1 MGKKGSAA
9 AAEDTADTVLTL
21 PSTNGSQLALFPW
34 LRELDGNLECFDS
47 DEAYFLTTGSW
58 VNNAGKA
65 VFFTVQH
72 ALLARAGFIS
82 QEKYGIFKP
91 LPSDGFMAL
100 YASKLVEVAAGAP
113 IPRPAALATLPLA
126 PTRAWSIV
134 HENRAFCSQNKN
146 TFSAEKTTKTR

>member
-1 MGKKGSAA
+1 MGKKGATAA
-9 AAEDTADTVLTL
+9 SEDVADTVQSL
-21 PSTNGSQLALFPW
+21 PTTNGSQLTLFPW

-47 DEAYFLTTGSW
+47 DEAYYLTNGSW

-65 VFFTVQH
+65 VFYTVQH

-82 QEKYGIFKP
+82 QERYGIFKP
-91 LPSDGFMAL
+91 LPVDGFMDL
-100 YASKLVEVAAGAP
+100 YATKLAEVMAGAP